1 LKETA
6 SDLKIMVNDGK
17 SPSKTDYKWL
27 SKFSEYISED
37 DEDEDDSTLDD
48 EN

>member
-1 LKETA
+1 
-6 SDLKIMVNDGK
+6 MVNDGK
-17 SPSKTDYKWL
+17 SPSKTDYKW
-27 SKFSEYISED
+27 FSEYISED